1 MTVELLI
8 QAIVRQTTILI
19 AQLATSGGTRA
30 PLAHVAHQVFLDLV
44 SELERQGVS
53 KKVSAD
59 MFGLGLRT
67 YQRKIQ
73 RFAESATDKGRS
85 LWVAVLDFIQ
95 SAGVVTRAD
104 ILVHFSGDD
113 DAQVRAVL
121 HDLCE
126 SGLVTLSGTGSTI
139 KYRVTPEDE
148 LARLRQTQKN
158 EGLDELLWA
167 LIYREG
173 PVTSAEL
180 AAKQIEPQELE
191 QALGRLVESGR
202 VELGARDGLYRAKT
216 LVLPLGSS
224 VGWEAAVFDHFKA
237 VVNTVTQ
244 RLAIDRAIP
253 NLADRVGGSTY
264 TLDVWAGHPHAEEAF
279 ASLRELRSRVGELRQ
294 KIEAYNAEH
303 RVPEDYTEVVL
314 YLGQCLIRQG
324 GSDPESRS

>member
-30 PLAHVAHQVFLDLV
+30 PLASVAHQVFLDLV
-44 SELERQGVS
+44 HELERQGVS

-95 SAGVVTRAD
+95 SAGVVTRAE
-104 ILVHFSGDD
+104 ILVHFAGDD

-126 SGLVTLSGTGSTI
+126 SGLVTLSGTGPTI
-139 KYRVTPEDE
+139 KYRVTPEEE

-167 LIYREG
+167 LVYREG
-173 PVTSAEL
+173 PLTFGDL
-180 AAKQIEPQELE
+180 RAKQIEQQDLE

-202 VELGARDGLYRAKT
+202 VELSGQDGVYRAKT
-216 LVLPLGSS
+216 LVLPLGSP

-244 RLAIDRAIP
+244 RLGIDRASP
-253 NLADRVGGSTY
+253 TLADRIGGSTY

-279 ASLRELRSRVGELRQ
+279 ATLRDLRSRIGGLRQ

-303 RVPEDYTEVVL
+303 PVPEDFTEVVL
-314 YLGQCLIRQG
+314 YLGQCLIHQG
-324 GSDPESRS
+324 GSEPESRG